1 MIALIK
7 YAYEAVVD
15 AARFAAAVWHDAR
28 TLQAQAEEKY
38 GHLGF

>member
-7 YAYEAVVD
+7 YAYDWIVD
-15 AARFAAAVWHDAR
+15 SAKFAAAVWHDAR
-28 TLQAQAEEKY
+28 TLQVQAEEKY